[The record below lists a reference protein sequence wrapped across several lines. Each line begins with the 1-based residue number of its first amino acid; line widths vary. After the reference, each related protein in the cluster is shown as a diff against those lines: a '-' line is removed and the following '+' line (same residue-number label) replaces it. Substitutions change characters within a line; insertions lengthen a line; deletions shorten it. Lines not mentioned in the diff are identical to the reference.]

1 MRTCSGDHAE
11 KMAPAPA
18 PAVDHELSNEDG
30 GKFGESDES
39 PVKELVTGQI
49 FNVEWPSDVEVVIDS
64 VVDWHQQDQEH

>member
-11 KMAPAPA
+11 KVAPAPA

-49 FNVEWPSDVEVVIDS
+49 FNIE
-64 VVDWHQQDQEH
+64 